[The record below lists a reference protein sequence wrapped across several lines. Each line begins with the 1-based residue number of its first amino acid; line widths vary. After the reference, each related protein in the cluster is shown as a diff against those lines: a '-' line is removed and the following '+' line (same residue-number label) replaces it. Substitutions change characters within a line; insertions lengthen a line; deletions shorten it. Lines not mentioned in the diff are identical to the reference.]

1 MDELAKEE
9 EKMRFENCY
18 FSCETPLK
26 TLPVCFLRN
35 PMKTLPV
42 GFLRNSMNQQVNKA
56 PIREYFYV
64 FSCKL

>member
-9 EKMRFENCY
+9 EKMRFENCN

-26 TLPVCFLRN
+26 TL